1 MIFAITTLISALSI
15 SLIAAYFSI
24 IGLATIF
31 PGSMYAV
38 IAMGSVLE
46 VGKIIASIWLHRNWK
61 SAPRLIKFYLFSAIL
76 VLMGITSM
84 GIFGF
89 LSKSHIEHEQTAE
102 KSRAMVLQVEN
113 KIERQKDYINRQK
126 DLIEDGQ
133 KKNENLGDKTAE
145 NIKLEQEKIKQLTD
159 QLSRD
164 ISIDNDII
172 QSLNSRLLILD
183 NQLNEIKNKSGG
195 LFSSKKKDIQIKI
208 EEQKEERTSISEKIN
223 IAELRVAKHRDE
235 TSKIISKV
243 RDRIQEY
250 QSLGFEK
257 PENTASKVETLN
269 QNISKALSEIDKLE
283 QEKFNYGDGTRQ
295 LEAEIGPIK
304 YVAEFISDFT
314 GTSFDISKAV
324 RIVILILIFVF
335 DPLAILLV
343 LAAHISLSK
352 KFPNI
357 VIDEE
362 SYIKKTSELEIKE
375 REIVSKE
382 LELTERQ
389 KDIEEN
395 SKIIKLHENQ
405 IEAYQKEISNNKD
418 VARSIKLETE
428 KNIIELE
435 KNSPVKQEIDNLMKR
450 KKEELIKLESLKK
463 EKSEILTKLD
473 KFDEDCKEIK
483 SVFTKHGENKSKIEK
498 LKQSL
503 DISIK
508 QLSLLKNLNKEV
520 ESENLKLKKDCVN
533 SSKLISEIDSLKKE
547 NQITKAQHSQC
558 SDFAQ
563 QVKDLKKQRDKL
575 LSQKSQTQQGSLIIK
590 SNLGNGSF
598 SVEVASDIGGCHLF
612 TKVGDFNK
620 AEMLNCQA
628 IASEIDEI
636 CPERKGPLLSKVF
649 DSNIKKYLDNRLDN
663 REYKKSRP
671 EYKFIS

>member
-1 MIFAITTLISALSI
+1 MIFATTTLISALSI

-102 KSRAMVLQVEN
+102 KSRAMILQVEN

-133 KKNENLGDKTAE
+133 KKSENLGDKTAE

-183 NQLNEIKNKSGG
+183 NQLNEIKNKPGG
-195 LFSSKKKDIQIKI
+195 LFSSKKKDVQIKI
-208 EEQKEERTSISEKIN
+208 EEQKAERVSISEKIN

-235 TSKIISKV
+235 TSKVISKV

-362 SYIKKTSELEIKE
+362 SYIKKASELEFKE
-375 REIVSKE
+375 REISSKE
-382 LELTERQ
+382 LDLQERQ
-389 KDIEEN
+389 KDIDKN
-395 SKIIKLHENQ
+395 SKIINLHENQ
-405 IEAYQKEISNNKD
+405 IKEYQEEISKNKD
-418 VARSIKLETE
+418 LARSMKLETE
-428 KNIIELE
+428 KSIIELE
-435 KNSPVKQEIDNLMKR
+435 KSSPVKKEIDHLIKK
-450 KKEELIKLESLKK
+450 KKEEFAELESLRE
-463 EKSEILTKLD
+463 EKSEILSKLD
-473 KFDEDCKEIK
+473 KFDEDCREIK
-483 SVFTKHGENKSKIEK
+483 SVFTKHGETKSRIEK
-498 LKQSL
+498 LKRSL
-503 DISIK
+503 EESLEE
-508 QLSLLKNLNKEV
+508 LSSLKNLNKQIEL
-520 ESENLKLKKDCVN
+520 ENSKLKNDRID

-547 NQITKAQHSQC
+547 NQTVEAKYKQC
-558 SDFAQ
+558 SNLTQ
-563 QVKDLKKQRDKL
+563 EVKDLKKQRDKL
-575 LSQKSQTQQGSLIIK
+575 LSQKSQTQQNSLIIK
-590 SNLGNGSF
+590 NNLGNGTF
-598 SVEVASDIGGCHLF
+598 SVEVTSEIEGYHLF